1 MHYTVSGIGLVATG
15 IEADT
20 TRPSHTLNPGEE
32 ALQAKKE
39 GEGGAI
45 PGKCDTSTTE
55 ALLIGV
61 GISYV
66 ALH

>member
-1 MHYTVSGIGLVATG
+1 M
-15 IEADT
+15 
-20 TRPSHTLNPGEE
+20 E

-45 PGKCDTSTTE
+45 PGKCDTSTMET
-55 ALLIGV
+55 LLIGV
-61 GISYV
+61 ILSYV

>member
-1 MHYTVSGIGLVATG
+1 M
-15 IEADT
+15 
-20 TRPSHTLNPGEE
+20 E
-32 ALQAKKE
+32 ALQAKRE

-61 GISYV
+61 GLSYV